1 VTLAGSTTRWLL
13 AGEGDDRL
21 HQNTVGH
28 WWRKTLNDAGLSGV
42 KLRDLR
48 RSNASGPHRL
58 RCDVVT
64 VQRSLRPTKATET
77 LNTYAHL
84 WPTADDRPAWP
95 KSRTCLRLSGVQRR
109 PSSQTT

>member
-1 VTLAGSTTRWLL
+1 MTR
-13 AGEGDDRL
+13 A
-21 HQNTVGH
+21 
-28 WWRKTLNDAGLSGV
+28 LSGV
-42 KLRDLR
+42 KRRDLR

-84 WPTADDRPAWP
+84 WPTAEDRTRHAADDLMR
-95 KSRTCLRLSGVQRR
+95 STLRLADQVRTETRSNGSDLQE
-109 PSSQTT
+109 QA